1 MMLESRFYSMNG
13 PLWNSHWRNGDA
25 TIFSLIKLVL
35 TELEYDFLDL
45 YKIDVGNIRIYF
57 INWLL

>member
-13 PLWNSHWRNGDA
+13 PHWRNGDA
-25 TIFSLIKLVL
+25 TILSLIKLVL